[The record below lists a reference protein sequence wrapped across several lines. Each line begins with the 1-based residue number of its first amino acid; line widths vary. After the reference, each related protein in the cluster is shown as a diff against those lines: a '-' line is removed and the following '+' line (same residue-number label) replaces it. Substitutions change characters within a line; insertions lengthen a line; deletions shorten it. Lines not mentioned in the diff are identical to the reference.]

1 MMKVI
6 VSNIKIK
13 NKVITIKKAKLVGFI
28 FFIFV
33 YVMLNEFLIFMQK
46 IMFYHLF
53 LIKKFFNYSVKLYK
67 KYNKENIERYCL
79 NINR

>member
-13 NKVITIKKAKLVGFI
+13 NKVITIKKAKLLGFI
-28 FFIFV
+28 FFIIV

-46 IMFYHLF
+46 IMF
-53 LIKKFFNYSVKLYK
+53 
-67 KYNKENIERYCL
+67 
-79 NINR
+79 

>member
-28 FFIFV
+28 FFIIV

-46 IMFYHLF
+46 IMFYTS
-53 LIKKFFNYSVKLYK
+53 FFNK
-67 KYNKENIERYCL
+67 KVF
-79 NINR
+79 